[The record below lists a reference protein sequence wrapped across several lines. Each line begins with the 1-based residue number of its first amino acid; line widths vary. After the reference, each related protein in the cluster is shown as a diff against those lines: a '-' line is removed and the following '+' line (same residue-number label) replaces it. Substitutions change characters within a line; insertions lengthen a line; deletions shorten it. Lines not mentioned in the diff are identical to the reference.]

1 MYSIL
6 FRLCFA
12 LCVAFCL
19 CGGPVAAAV
28 SDTSRLTSWV
38 DPFIGTTNYGATHP
52 GALCPNGMMA
62 VIPFNVTGAE
72 GNRYDKDAR
81 WWSAPYERRN
91 RVFVG
96 YAHVGLSG
104 VGCPDMSSLLLMPT
118 SGPLNVDQA
127 TYGSGYV
134 DEYARPGYYRNRL
147 AKYGITT
154 EVTAT
159 PRVGAARFTFPAG
172 TGHILLNL
180 GDGLTNES
188 GAAVRRV
195 SDTEVEGM
203 KLLGNFCYLNPDAV
217 YPIYFA
223 LRVSKKPSGSGAWK
237 RQRPMTVE
245 AQWDSTAGRLKLYR
259 GFKAPLA
266 GDDIG
271 YFFSFDTK
279 EGEQVEVRLGV
290 SFVDQAGAWRN
301 LEAEAGDAAFD
312 ELRTAADREWETA
325 LSRIRVSGGTAA
337 QRTVF
342 YTALYHTLIHPNIL
356 QDVDGRYPLMNG
368 QGIGHTAGTRYTV
381 FSLWDTY
388 RNLHPL
394 LTLAYPERQL
404 EMVRSML
411 GIYRESGW
419 LPRWELYGREA
430 YVMEGDPAIP
440 VIVDTWMKGLRDFDA
455 GLAYEAMR
463 KGAFTPGRDNP
474 LRPDNDWYLERGY
487 VPLVHETDNS
497 VSHALEYSVADYA
510 LSLMA
515 DSLGHKADARTL
527 RERAL
532 GYRQYYCPEFG
543 LLRPRCVDG
552 TFYSP
557 FDPKLGADFAPN
569 PGFHEGNAYS
579 YTFSAA
585 FDAEGL
591 ARMMGG
597 ADAYMEKLDSIFE
610 CGNYDPT
617 NEPDIVY
624 PYLYS
629 RFKGHAR
636 RTQELTQALL
646 ARYFT
651 TGPDGL
657 PGNDDTGTMSAWAV
671 FSMMG
676 FYPDTPG
683 VPVYTLTTPVFD
695 RIEIA
700 LDRRWYRRD
709 RLVIDVDRQPGGR
722 FLRRV
727 ELGGRKADGFRI
739 AHEDWVNAGHVRLTV
754 GR

>member
-1 MYSIL
+1 MKSTAL
-6 FRLCFA
+6 LLRLLPLLLLGA
-12 LCVAFCL
+12 LIR
-19 CGGPVAAAV
+19 PAAAV
-28 SDTSRLTSWV
+28 PADTARLTDLV

-52 GALCPNGMMA
+52 GALRPGGLMA

-81 WWSAPYERRN
+81 WWSAPYERTN

-118 SGPLNVDQA
+118 AGALDVDQA
-127 TYGSGYV
+127 TYGSTYT

-147 AKYGITT
+147 TKYGIRT

-159 PRVGAARFTFPAG
+159 ARVGAARFTFPG
-172 TGHILLNL
+172 GRGHILLNL

-188 GAAVRRV
+188 GAVVRRV
-195 SDTEVEGM
+195 SDTEIEGM
-203 KLLGNFCYLNPDAV
+203 KLLGNFCYENPGAV
-217 YPIYFA
+217 YPLYFA
-223 LRVSKKPSGSGAWK
+223 LRVSRKPAAAGAWK

-245 AQWDSTAGRLKLYR
+245 AQWDSTAGRLKLYP
-259 GFKAPLA
+259 GFRAAMA

-271 YFFSFDTK
+271 YFFSFDTE
-279 EGEQVEVRLGV
+279 EGEQIEVRLGV
-290 SFVDQAGAWRN
+290 SFVDPQGAWRN
-301 LEAEAGDAAFD
+301 LDAEAGSTGFDA
-312 ELRTAADREWETA
+312 LRAAADREWEDM
-325 LSRIRVSGGTAA
+325 LSRIRVDGGTAD

-342 YTALYHTLIHPNIL
+342 YTALYHALIHPSVLN
-356 QDVDGRYPLMNG
+356 DADGRYPLMNG
-368 QGIGHTAGTRYTV
+368 AGTGHTTGSRYTV

-394 LTLAYPERQL
+394 LALVYPERQL

-440 VIVDTWMKGLRDFDA
+440 VIVDTWMKGLRDFDVP
-455 GLAYEAMR
+455 LAYEAMR

-487 VPLVHETDNS
+487 VPLVNETDNS
-497 VSHALEYSVADYA
+497 VSHSLEYSVADYA
-510 LSLMA
+510 LSLLA
-515 DSLGHKADARTL
+515 DSLGHAADARAL
-527 RERAL
+527 RQRAL
-532 GYRQYYCPEFG
+532 GYRQYFCPDYG
-543 LLRPRCVDG
+543 LLRPRREDG
-552 TFYSP
+552 SFYSP

-569 PGFHEGNAYS
+569 PGFHEGNSYS

-591 ARMMGG
+591 ARLMGG
-597 ADAYMEKLDSIFE
+597 AKAYVEKLDSIFRL
-610 CGNYDPT
+610 GNYDPT

-624 PYLYS
+624 PYLFS
-629 RFKGHAR
+629 RFKGEEW
-636 RTQELTQALL
+636 RTQLLTQELL

-651 TGPDGL
+651 TGAAGL

-683 VPVYTLTTPVFD
+683 VPAYTLTTPVFD
-695 RIEIA
+695 RIEIR
-700 LDRRWYRRD
+700 LDRRWYARD
-709 RLVIDVDRQPGGR
+709 RLVIDVGRRAGGR

-727 ELGGRKADGFRI
+727 EVGGRQLDGFRVG
-739 AHEDWVNAGHVRLTV
+739 HGEWTGAGRVRLTV
-754 GR
+754 DR

>member
-1 MYSIL
+1 MKSAFSSFRIL
-6 FRLCFA
+6 LFLLLSPLF
-12 LCVAFCL
+12 L
-19 CGGPVAAAV
+19 PAASAPA
-28 SDTSRLTSWV
+28 DTARLTGLV

-52 GALCPNGMMA
+52 GALCPNGLMA

-81 WWSAPYERRN
+81 WWSAPYERTN

-118 SGPLNVDQA
+118 AGALNVDQA
-127 TYGSGYV
+127 TYGSTYT

-147 AKYGITT
+147 TKYGIRT

-159 PRVGAARFTFPAG
+159 ARVGAARFTFPKG
-172 TGHILLNL
+172 RGHILLNL

-188 GAAVRRV
+188 GAMVRRV
-195 SDTEVEGM
+195 SETEIEGM
-203 KLLGNFCYLNPDAV
+203 KLLGNFCYLNPGAV
-217 YPIYFA
+217 YPLYFA
-223 LRVSKKPSGSGAWK
+223 LRVSKKPAASGAWK

-245 AQWDSTAGRLKLYR
+245 AQWDSTAGRLKLYPDYQ
-259 GFKAPLA
+259 APMA

-271 YFFSFDTK
+271 YFFSFDT
-279 EGEQVEVRLGV
+279 EAEEQVEVRLGV
-290 SFVDQAGAWRN
+290 SFVDQEGAWRN
-301 LEAEAGDAAFD
+301 LETEAGAAGFDA
-312 ELRTAADREWETA
+312 LRAAADREWESM
-325 LSRIRVSGGTAA
+325 LSRIRVSGGTTA

-342 YTALYHTLIHPNIL
+342 YTALYHALIHPSALN
-356 QDVDGRYPLMNG
+356 DADGRYPLMNG
-368 QGIGHTAGTRYTV
+368 AGIGHTTGRRYTV

-394 LTLAYPERQL
+394 LTLAYPERQV

-411 GIYRESGW
+411 DIYRESGW

-440 VIVDTWMKGLRDFDA
+440 VIVDTWMKGLRDFDVR
-455 GLAYEAMR
+455 LAYEAMR
-463 KGAFTPGRDNP
+463 KGAFTPGRGNP

-487 VPLVHETDNS
+487 VPLVNETDNS
-497 VSHALEYSVADYA
+497 VSHSLEYSVADYA
-510 LSLMA
+510 LSLLA
-515 DSLGHKADARTL
+515 DSLGHNADARAL
-527 RERAL
+527 RQRAL
-532 GYRQYYCPEFG
+532 GYRQYFCPEFG
-543 LLRPRCVDG
+543 LLRPRREDG
-552 TFYSP
+552 SFYSP

-569 PGFHEGNAYS
+569 PGFHEGNSYS

-591 ARMMGG
+591 ARLMGG
-597 ADAYMEKLDSIFE
+597 AKAYVEKLDSIFAN
-610 CGNYDPT
+610 GNYDPT

-624 PYLYS
+624 PYLFS
-629 RFKGHAR
+629 RFKGEEW
-636 RTQELTQALL
+636 RTQLLTQELL

-651 TGPDGL
+651 TGAAGL

-695 RIEIA
+695 RIEIR
-700 LDRRWYRRD
+700 LDRRWYRHD
-709 RLVIDVDRQPGGR
+709 RLVIDVDRRPGGR

-727 ELGGRKADGFRI
+727 EVNGRPLEGFRVK
-739 AHEDWVNAGHVRLTV
+739 HDEWTNAGRIRLTV
-754 GR
+754 DR